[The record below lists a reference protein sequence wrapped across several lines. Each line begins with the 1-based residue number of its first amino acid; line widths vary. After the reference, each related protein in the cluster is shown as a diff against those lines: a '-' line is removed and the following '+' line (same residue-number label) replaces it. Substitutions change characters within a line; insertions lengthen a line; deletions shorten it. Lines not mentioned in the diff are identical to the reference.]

1 MKLIRKGI
9 VSTVNTIERKARV
22 IFQELN
28 NRISPEL
35 IIAKYVG
42 DVNVNDI
49 VVVSFYND
57 DVSEGLIIANLSNN
71 ANNVQPG
78 DNNTYTHNQLS
89 ATTEWIIKHDLNKY
103 PNVTVVDSAGSV
115 VIGDITY
122 ISENEVRVNFTAA
135 FLGKAYLN

>member
-9 VSTVNTIERKARV
+9 VSTVNTVERKARV

-57 DVSEGLIIANLSNN
+57 DVSDGLISANLSNN
-71 ANNVQPG
+71 ENNVPPG
-78 DNNTYTHNQLS
+78 DNNTYIHNQIS
-89 ATTEWIIKHDLNKY
+89 ASTEWIIKHDLNKY
-103 PNVTVVDSAGSV
+103 PNASVVDSAGSV
-115 VIGDITY
+115 VVGDVIY
-122 ISENEVRVNFTAA
+122 ISENEIKVSFTAA
-135 FLGKAYLN
+135 FSGKAYLN